1 MAAKEKESFEEAKF
15 MKELV
20 HLRDTQEAIQSL
32 SAWCLKNKKSAY
44 KIARCWLKVIK
55 KGNNFKI
62 SIFDFGIMFNRLRY
76 LVLFPCIFVDL
87 LKS

>member
-1 MAAKEKESFEEAKF
+1 

-44 KIARCWLKVIK
+44 KIARCWLKVVK
-55 KGNNFKI
+55 KGNSTFF
-62 SIFDFGIMFNRLRY
+62 S
-76 LVLFPCIFVDL
+76 
-87 LKS
+87 

>member
-1 MAAKEKESFEEAKF
+1 MASAKDSFEEAKF

-44 KIARCWLKVIK
+44 KIARCWLKVVK
-55 KGNNFKI
+55 KGNSTFSPEFKVVKLLLHFTNFSYSKL
-62 SIFDFGIMFNRLRY
+62 SCFSF
-76 LVLFPCIFVDL
+76 
-87 LKS
+87 

>member
-1 MAAKEKESFEEAKF
+1 

-44 KIARCWLKVIK
+44 KIARCWLKVVK
-55 KGNNFKI
+55 KGKRNSNLFQF
-62 SIFDFGIMFNRLRY
+62 SIP
-76 LVLFPCIFVDL
+76 VT
-87 LKS
+87 

>member
-1 MAAKEKESFEEAKF
+1 MASAKDSFEEAKF

-44 KIARCWLKVIK
+44 KIARCWLKVVK
-55 KGNNFKI
+55 KGK
-62 SIFDFGIMFNRLRY
+62 
-76 LVLFPCIFVDL
+76 
-87 LKS
+87 

>member
-1 MAAKEKESFEEAKF
+1 MSSATKESFDDVKF

-44 KIARCWLKVIK
+44 KIARCWVKVIK
-55 KGNNFKI
+55 KGKIFYFKNFDTLHV
-62 SIFDFGIMFNRLRY
+62 F
-76 LVLFPCIFVDL
+76 
-87 LKS
+87 

>member
-1 MAAKEKESFEEAKF
+1 MSSGTKDSFDDARF

-44 KIARCWLKVIK
+44 KIARCWVKVIK
-55 KGNNFKI
+55 KGKKPITLYIKN
-62 SIFDFGIMFNRLRY
+62 
-76 LVLFPCIFVDL
+76 
-87 LKS
+87 